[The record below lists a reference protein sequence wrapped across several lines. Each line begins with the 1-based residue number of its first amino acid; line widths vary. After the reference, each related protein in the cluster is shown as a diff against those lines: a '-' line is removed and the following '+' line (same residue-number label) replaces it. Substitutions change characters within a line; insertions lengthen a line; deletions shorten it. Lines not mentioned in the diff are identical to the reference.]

1 MGTRCSGR
9 LTRSRLVG
17 TATAGNAFT
26 VRTEGAVL
34 EATEE
39 ALDAFDSNA
48 PITSPFVTRPSLPV
62 PATALADILFS
73 ASIFAA
79 AGIAIED
86 AAELEAATGADATAG
101 LAAGADAAAGA
112 AVGAVVAVAV
122 ASVSIRA
129 INSPAT
135 TLLPSPLTISIN
147 TPCAGAGSSN
157 TTLSVSISI
166 RFSSRAMASPTF
178 LCHCNKVASATDSDN

>member
-1 MGTRCSGR
+1 M
-9 LTRSRLVG
+9 
-17 TATAGNAFT
+17 
-26 VRTEGAVL
+26 
-34 EATEE
+34 
-39 ALDAFDSNA
+39 
-48 PITSPFVTRPSLPV
+48 
-62 PATALADILFS
+62 PATALADMLFS

-79 AGIAIED
+79 AGIAIDELAVD
-86 AAELEAATGADATAG
+86 AGAAAVATGAAE
-101 LAAGADAAAGA
+101 GA
-112 AVGAVVAVAV
+112 AVGEAVGAAALALAV

-178 LCHCNKVASATDSDN
+178 LCHCNKVASATDSDNCGTTTSRIAITLSVSGCSNEAPASSAPSGHYLVSTKPFSLENAVSIKAFNWA